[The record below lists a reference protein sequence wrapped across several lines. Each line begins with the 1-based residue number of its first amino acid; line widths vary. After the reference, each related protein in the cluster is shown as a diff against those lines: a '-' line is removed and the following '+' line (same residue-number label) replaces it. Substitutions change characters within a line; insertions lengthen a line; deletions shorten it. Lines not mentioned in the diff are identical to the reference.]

1 MYQMF
6 INILLKSSA
15 NNTMKYKTLVLY
27 CCNNRKWKMQNENE
41 AKPAEKKRSK
51 MNEKSII
58 NQQ

>member
-15 NNTMKYKTLVLY
+15 NSTMKYKTIVLY

-41 AKPAEKKRSK
+41 AKPAEKTSVQK
-51 MNEKSII
+51 
-58 NQQ
+58 